1 MKGSWLN
8 MGRRSMSSRAILGR
22 VKRLENVFAVRLE
35 DYWIDVQMWNGSQG
49 GIFGHTHCCV
59 SCSGRETVW
68 RPCSDEEEIAIMRRY
83 YENEGHKLFGKGAEV
98 SFVEYLEH
106 FSYLGS
112 EELAARRN
120 AIIEELK
127 GEERWS

>member
-49 GIFGHTHCCV
+49 AIFGHTHCCV

-68 RPCSDEEEIAIMRRY
+68 RPCSDEEEIAIMREY
-83 YENEGHKLFGKGAEV
+83 YEEMGRRVPCSNERV
-98 SFVEYLEH
+98 SFGEFLEYYEYL
-106 FSYLGS
+106 GP
-112 EELAARRN
+112 EELVVQRKE
-120 AIIEELK
+120 IIRQVK
-127 GEERWS
+127 DER